1 MKINWIRKVFKIA
14 GWTLLILIIILG
26 YLLYRFTSPSSDP
39 DIVEKFKG
47 ANHQPHISYENFKGH
62 KVRVIQMQQEID
74 KSLPIIFFVHGS
86 PGSAMD
92 FKRYLKNEELNK
104 AANLI
109 TYDRVGYGQFET
121 GEVLNSLAEEV
132 ELLHELLG
140 GLNTRKVILAGY
152 SYGGTV
158 TMASAKNYKK
168 KIALAAAVRGDLEP
182 MFWAI
187 KLYQWRLTRPLVPK
201 VFRGATI
208 EKLRHVQELEAYAD
222 QWTKSRSQV
231 LSIHGKDDFIVPF
244 ENSIYLDSLFNERKF
259 SLLALENGDHSLIWT
274 DFDLIKEEL
283 LKSAME

>member
-1 MKINWIRKVFKIA
+1 MKTNWIRKVFKIA
-14 GWTLLILIIILG
+14 GWTLLVLIVILA
-26 YLLYRFTSPSSDP
+26 YLLYRFTSPSSDL

-47 ANHQPHISYENFKGH
+47 ENHQPYISYENFKGH
-62 KVRVIQMQQEID
+62 KVRVIKMQEEID
-74 KSLPIIFFVHGS
+74 KTLPVIFFVHGS

-92 FKRYLKNEELNK
+92 FQRYLKSEELNK
-104 AANLI
+104 ASNLI

-121 GEVLNSLAEEV
+121 GEVLSSLEEEV
-132 ELLHELLG
+132 ELLHELLS
-140 GLNTRKVILAGY
+140 GLDTKKVILAGY

-158 TMASAKNYKK
+158 AMASAKTYKK

-187 KLYQWRLTRPLVPK
+187 KLYQWSLTRPLVPR

-208 EKLRHVQELEAYAD
+208 EKLRHVHELPAYAD

-231 LSIHGKDDFIVPF
+231 LSIHGKEDFIVPF
-244 ENSIYLDSLFNERKF
+244 ENSIYLDSLFNDKKF
-259 SLLALENGDHSLIWT
+259 SLLALEKGDHSLIWT
-274 DFDLIKEEL
+274 DYKLIKEAL

>member
-14 GWTLLILIIILG
+14 GWTLLVLIAILG
-26 YLLYRFTSPSSDP
+26 YLLYRFTSPSTDLE
-39 DIVEKFKG
+39 IIEKFKG
-47 ANHQPHISYENFKGH
+47 KNHQPFISYDNFKGH
-62 KVRVIQMQQEID
+62 KVRVIEMQREID
-74 KSLPIIFFVHGS
+74 KTLPIIFFVHGS

-92 FKRYLKNEELNK
+92 FQRYLKNEELNS

-109 TYDRVGYGQFET
+109 TYDRIGYGQFDT
-121 GEVLNSLAEEV
+121 GEVLGSLEEEV
-132 ELLHELLG
+132 ELLHKLLS
-140 GLNTRKVILAGY
+140 GLHTKNVILAGY

-158 TMASAKNYKK
+158 TMASSKTYKK

-187 KLYQWRLTRPLVPK
+187 KLYQWPLTRPLVPK
-201 VFRGATI
+201 VFKGATI
-208 EKLRHVQELEAYAD
+208 EKLRHVHELGD
-222 QWTKSRSQV
+222 FSGQWNKSPSRV
-231 LSIHGKDDFIVPF
+231 LSIHGKKDFIVPF
-244 ENSIYLDSLFNERKF
+244 ENSTYLDSLFNDKKF